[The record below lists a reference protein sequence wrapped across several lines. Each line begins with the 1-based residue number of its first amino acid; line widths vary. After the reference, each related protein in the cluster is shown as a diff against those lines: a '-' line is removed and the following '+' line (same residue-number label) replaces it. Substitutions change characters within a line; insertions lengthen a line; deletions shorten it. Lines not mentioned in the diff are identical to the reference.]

1 VSRGLI
7 QVGQTYAVDPVNG
20 GESLSIRCLDVE
32 QRNWSRVGTAEY
44 TDQHGNAQRC
54 FVKQYLDKAA
64 EQHADHWDYERDG
77 AVVARQ
83 LLGKVVHVP
92 AILFRNN
99 ELLLNI
105 FEFSEVISIDILL
118 RNDATVFDEIIV
130 SVLGRMADVLTALKN
145 PPPDFDADS
154 LTIKQRTYGGHSTA
168 VNFKG
173 FEIRNTG
180 IVPGAGT
187 DLKASD
193 LVLFDFV
200 RPYMAPIEE
209 AAAKLFVSIGLLN
222 WGSPLSRFIKGPD
235 KNLLT
240 EAARIL
246 GPWLD
251 AEAISAELDLQE
263 KFRTAEFKGAGG
275 LEVFLKRLGVD
286 LLGKL
291 YLRNLR
297 RWCRGN
303 ITRTT

>member
-1 VSRGLI
+1 VSSALI
-7 QVGQTYAVDPVNG
+7 QTGQVYRVNPVNG
-20 GESLSIRCLDVE
+20 SDSVTIRCLDVD

-44 TDQHGNAQRC
+44 TDEHGNTQRC

-64 EQHADHWDYERDG
+64 GRHADHWGYERDG
-77 AVVARQ
+77 ATVARE
-83 LLGKVVHVP
+83 LLEKLVHVP
-92 AILFRNN
+92 EILFRND
-99 ELLLNI
+99 ELLINV
-105 FEFSEVISIDILL
+105 FEFFELTSIDVLL
-118 RNDATVFDEIIV
+118 RNDPVTFNEIIG
-130 SVLGRMADVLTALKN
+130 SVLGRMAEVLTVLKN
-145 PPPDFDADS
+145 PSADFDASS
-154 LTIKQRTYGGHSTA
+154 LTTKQRVYGSSSTA

-180 IVPGAGT
+180 ISPGAGA
-187 DLKASD
+187 DMKPSD

-235 KNLLT
+235 EGVLS
-240 EAARIL
+240 EAAITL

-251 AEAISAELDLQE
+251 GAAISAELDLQE

-275 LEVFLKRLGVD
+275 IEVFLKRLGVD

-291 YLRNLR
+291 YLRRLR
-297 RWCRGN
+297 RWCREN
-303 ITRTT
+303 IT

>member
-1 VSRGLI
+1 MSSGLI
-7 QVGQTYAVDPVNG
+7 QVDQVYVVDPIDGSDSV
-20 GESLSIRCLDVE
+20 SIRCLDVE

-44 TDQHGNAQRC
+44 IDAFGNTQRC

-64 EQHADHWDYERDG
+64 DRHADHWDYERDG

-83 LLGKVVHVP
+83 LLDKVVHVP
-92 AILFRNN
+92 AILFRSN
-99 ELLLNI
+99 ELLLNV
-105 FEFSEVISIDILL
+105 FEFTEVISIDVLL
-118 RNDATVFDEIIV
+118 RNDAAAFEKVIA
-130 SVLGRMADVLTALKN
+130 SVLGRMADVLTVLKN
-145 PPPDFDADS
+145 PLPGFDARS
-154 LTIKQRTYGGHSTA
+154 LTIKQRTYGGSSTA

-180 IVPGAGT
+180 IVPGVAT

-200 RPYMAPIEE
+200 RPYMAPVEE

-222 WGSPLSRFIKGPD
+222 WGTPLSRFIKGPD
-235 KNLLT
+235 KKLLT

-251 AEAISAELDLQE
+251 TEAIAAELHLQE

-286 LLGKL
+286 FLGKF
-291 YLRNLR
+291 YLQSLR
-297 RWCRGN
+297 RWCREN
-303 ITRTT
+303 IT